1 MDRKGKFS
9 ARRKGRGYGFESLIR
24 AFFLWLQFC
33 QHFKAAKEIS
43 KVKYA

>member
-1 MDRKGKFS
+1 MDRKGKLS

-24 AFFLWLQFC
+24 AFFYGSNFS
-33 QHFKAAKEIS
+33 FKAAKEIS